1 MRETEV
7 NSDFTAPATSTAR
20 PSLIYQSPNYYT
32 LWKTTTQALC
42 GQLDMKSSVEE
53 LLQGVNLKPPA
64 SEEVYFTQIEGD
76 MCNDKDNKMSTD
88 EMTKSE
94 IVPDA
99 EAQDE
104 DKQMEKIK
112 VDSGEN
118 QAAKK
123 NQMISSEDVKPDVK
137 PCSTE
142 LEQEHSKEA
151 ENILRSLRILIFT
164 QHPPNEKT
172 TMKCFGNFENWSN
185 SIAINSFSKNKEIFH
200 ITNALV
206 IMGTLADIYGSFG
219 QIGISLLTTVVFD
232 DLVNNDEWQETL
244 SAVAR
249 RIEEK

>member
-53 LLQGVNLKPPA
+53 LLQGVNLKPSA
-64 SEEVYFTQIEGD
+64 SEEAYFTQIEGD

-104 DKQMEKIK
+104 DKQMKKIK
-112 VDSGEN
+112 LT
-118 QAAKK
+118 Q
-123 NQMISSEDVKPDVK
+123 SSEDVKPEVK

-151 ENILRSLRILIFT
+151 ENMLRSLHILIFT

-172 TMKCFGNFENWSN
+172 TMKCFGNFENWSVSLITQQLIKHKN
-185 SIAINSFSKNKEIFH
+185 SIALNSFSKIKEIFH

-219 QIGISLLTTVVFD
+219 QICISLLTTVVFD